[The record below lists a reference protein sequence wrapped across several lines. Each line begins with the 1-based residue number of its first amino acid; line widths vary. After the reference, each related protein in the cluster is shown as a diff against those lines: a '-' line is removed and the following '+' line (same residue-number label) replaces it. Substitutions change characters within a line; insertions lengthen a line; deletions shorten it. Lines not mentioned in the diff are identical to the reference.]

1 MVIKRPDPDK
11 VILKPMLREAEKRE
25 LKGNKGSAKARR
37 TAARLAAVQV
47 LYQMGLNNQGAAEAV
62 EEFISHRVGFNLDG
76 DVFVPADADLLRD
89 IVNGVQERWLDIEQV
104 RAAALAEGGRTDV
117 EAILEAILRAGIF
130 ELIGQPQTDAGIII
144 SDYLSVTAGFYEG
157 GETKLVNAIL
167 DNIAKKVR
175 V

>member
-11 VILKPMLREAEKRE
+11 VILKPIEREIEKAAV
-25 LKGNKGSAKARR
+25 KGNKGSAKARR

-47 LYQMGLNNQGAAEAV
+47 LYQMGLNNQAAAEAV
-62 EEFISHRVGFNLDG
+62 EEFIRHRVGFNLDG

-89 IVNGVQERWLDIEQV
+89 IVHGVQERWMDIEQV
-104 RAAALAEGGRTDV
+104 RSAALAEGGRSDV

-130 ELIGQPQTDAGIII
+130 ELIGQPETDKGIII

-175 V
+175 A